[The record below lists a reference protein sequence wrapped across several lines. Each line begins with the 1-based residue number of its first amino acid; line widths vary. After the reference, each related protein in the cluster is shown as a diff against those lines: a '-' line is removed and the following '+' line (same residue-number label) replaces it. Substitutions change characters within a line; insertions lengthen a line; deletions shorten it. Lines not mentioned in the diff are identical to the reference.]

1 MRVLLISPQ
10 GSNLYAKMKV
20 GLPPLGLAYLA
31 AVIREEGHDV
41 KIIDRAIEQRPLT
54 REDFQPFD
62 LVGISADTPR
72 YPEAVEIASIAKEAG
87 KKVIMGGYHVT
98 FLDKE
103 ALETG
108 VVDIVVR
115 GEAEEIMVN
124 LLRAL
129 ENNEDLHKVKGISF
143 VKNGE
148 LVRTAVAL
156 PPKDLDAM
164 PFPARDLLPMDKYT
178 SQMAGLPIT
187 NLITS
192 RGCPFNC
199 YFCSSSR
206 FGGLKWRYRS
216 AKSIVDEM
224 EILYRDY
231 GYRAFAFMD
240 DNFTLSKRRVMEF
253 ADELEKRGMDD
264 IIWWCFSRVDILIR
278 NEDMVKRMAEVGAFQ
293 IFLGLESHSEDTLD
307 DYGKNIGN
315 KEQDQAIALLRKY
328 GINIHGS
335 FIVGDMNE
343 TKEMALQTARWV
355 QEVNPRVAQFSILT
369 PYPGTALYHDV
380 ESQGRFLHK
389 NWELYDALHA
399 TVKTDGMTPDEVQK
413 MLIKDYRMAYLNKK
427 RLLHP
432 PQQTPLVKLRLKN
445 LHAKQGGLR
454 NILKPVSVFGTFWL
468 EMQRTK
474 PKKLMAK
481 MEKEKRKKLSLK
493 IDGKAFEGLDLS
505 LGEKENR
512 LVNGMIADENPERE
526 TVSKTNGKNVLK
538 DKSPQKKVSSLKG

>member
-1 MRVLLISPQ
+1 MKILLISPK
-10 GSNLYAKMKV
+10 GSNIYAKMEV
-20 GLPPLGLAYLA
+20 GLPPLGIAYLA
-31 AVIREEGHDV
+31 AVIREKGHEV
-41 KIIDRAIEQRPLT
+41 QLIDRSIKQGELVP
-54 REDFQPFD
+54 EDFAPYD

-72 YPEAVEIASIAKEAG
+72 YPEAVEIASIAKKAG
-87 KKVIMGGYHVT
+87 KMVVMGGYHVT

-124 LLRAL
+124 MLDAL
-129 ENNEDLHKVKGISF
+129 EQGSDLSKVKGLTFIQD
-143 VKNGE
+143 GR
-148 LVRTAVAL
+148 LVRTPVA
-156 PPKDLDAM
+156 PPPRNLDAM
-164 PFPARDLLPMDKYT
+164 PFPARDLLPMDKY
-178 SQMAGLPIT
+178 SSMMAGLPIT

-199 YFCSSSR
+199 YFCSSSK

-216 AKSIVDEM
+216 AKSIADEM
-224 EILYRDY
+224 EILYHDY

-253 ADELEKRGMDD
+253 ADELERRKMND
-264 IIWWCFSRVDILIR
+264 IIWWCFSRIDILIR

-293 IFLGLESHSEDTLD
+293 IFLGLESHSEQTLD
-307 DYGKNIGN
+307 DYGKNVGN
-315 KEQDQAIALLRKY
+315 KEQDQAIELLNKY
-328 GINIHGS
+328 GISIHGS
-335 FIVGDMNE
+335 FIVGDINE

-355 QEVNPRVAQFSILT
+355 QKINPRVVQFSILT
-369 PYPGTALYHDV
+369 PYPGTALYNDV
-380 ESQGRFLHK
+380 EREGRFLHK

-413 MLIKDYRMAYLNKK
+413 MLIKDYRMAYLNKY

-432 PQQTPLVKLRLKN
+432 RKLSPEVQNRLKN
-445 LHAKQGGLR
+445 LHAKQGGLK
-454 NILKPVSVFGTFWL
+454 NIIKPLRVFNTFWM

-481 MEKEKRKKLSLK
+481 MKEQNREANFRKIHLVEKDDLLKLQQEMLQSADEPV
-493 IDGKAFEGLDLS
+493 DGKPL
-505 LGEKENR
+505 KK
-512 LVNGMIADENPERE
+512 I
-526 TVSKTNGKNVLK
+526 NGKK
-538 DKSPQKKVSSLKG
+538 TKVANKPLNAANP

>member
-1 MRVLLISPQ
+1 
-10 GSNLYAKMKV
+10 
-20 GLPPLGLAYLA
+20 
-31 AVIREEGHDV
+31 
-41 KIIDRAIEQRPLT
+41 
-54 REDFQPFD
+54 
-62 LVGISADTPR
+62 
-72 YPEAVEIASIAKEAG
+72 
-87 KKVIMGGYHVT
+87 MGGYHVT

-108 VVDIVVR
+108 VVDIIVR
-115 GEAEEIMVN
+115 GEAEEIIVN
-124 LLRAL
+124 LLLAI

-143 VKNGE
+143 VENGE

-164 PFPARDLLPMDKYT
+164 PFPARDLLPMDKYS

-224 EILYRDY
+224 EILYHDY

-253 ADELEKRGMDD
+253 ADELEKRNMDD

-328 GINIHGS
+328 GISIHGS
-335 FIVGDMNE
+335 FIVGDINE
-343 TKEMALQTARWV
+343 TKEMAMQTAKWV
-355 QEVNPRVAQFSILT
+355 QKINPRVAQFSILT
-369 PYPGTALYHDV
+369 PYPGTALYNDV
-380 ESQGRFLHK
+380 QREGRFLHK

-432 PQQTPLVKLRLKN
+432 PKPTPLVKLRLKN
-445 LHAKQGGLR
+445 LHAKQGGLQSV
-454 NILKPVSVFGTFWL
+454 LKPVSVFGTFWM
-468 EMQRTK
+468 EMQRTA
-474 PKKLMAK
+474 PKKLQAK
-481 MEKEKRKKLSLK
+481 MEKQTIKKLRIIEHESAIRLQKQMLK
-493 IDGKAFEGLDLS
+493 A
-505 LGEKENR
+505 
-512 LVNGMIADENPERE
+512 
-526 TVSKTNGKNVLK
+526 K
-538 DKSPQKKVSSLKG
+538 DKQPDRKQEQKKTTVKNIL